1 MSEYRVNLEIFAG
14 PMDLLLHLVRKE
26 EVDIYEIPVSKITDQ
41 YLHYIKVLKSLD
53 IDVAGDFLVMAAT
66 LMQIKSAMLLPKAE
80 PEQADSDE
88 DSSDPRV
95 QLIHQL
101 LEYKKFKDAANRLGD
116 AVEYQQTK
124 HPRPSIVVQQLK
136 GKAARDQQKDLDID
150 QVSVWD
156 LLDAFDSVM
165 EATGGHYDMSRIRDD
180 TPIDLYEIEM
190 LTRLQDEGAMTFERL
205 FESGSQRI
213 VLVGM
218 FLALLELI
226 RGRLISVE
234 QPESS
239 RQIYIKPLT
248 DKPAEIAVQEQVLAS
263 RKWEESEQQF
273 SRPSTDE
280 EQSTSNVEKSDNITT
295 EPRIPVVELP
305 PNKISSQPE
314 TKKYE
319 TENSDKSINKE

>member
-26 EVDIYEIPVSKITDQ
+26 EVDIYEIPISKITDQ

-66 LMQIKSAMLLPKAE
+66 LMQIKSAMLLPRAE
-80 PEQADSDE
+80 PDQAETDE
-88 DSSDPRV
+88 DSEDPRV

-116 AVEYQQTK
+116 AVEHQQTK
-124 HPRPSIVVQQLK
+124 YPRPSTVVQQLK
-136 GKAARDQQKDLDID
+136 GKAAKDQQKDLDID

-165 EATGGHYDMSRIRDD
+165 EATGGHYDISHIRDD

-190 LTRLQDEGAMTFERL
+190 LTRLQDEGAMTFKRL
-205 FESGSQRI
+205 FETGSRRI

-226 RGRLISVE
+226 RDSLISVE
-234 QPESS
+234 QPESNGE
-239 RQIYIKPLT
+239 IYIKSLT
-248 DKPAEIAVQEQVLAS
+248 DKPAETAVQEQVKTY
-263 RKWEESEQQF
+263 REEEE
-273 SRPSTDE
+273 P
-280 EQSTSNVEKSDNITT
+280 EQSSHKSSADNQVTEDREQTGKNTT

-305 PNKISSQPE
+305 PNKISPQSKTE
-314 TKKYE
+314 KYRI
-319 TENSDKSINKE
+319 ENSDENTNAR

>member
-26 EVDIYEIPVSKITDQ
+26 EVDIYEIPISKITDQ

-66 LMQIKSAMLLPKAE
+66 LMQIKSAMLLPRTA
-80 PEQADSDE
+80 PEDEDSGE

-116 AVEYQQTK
+116 AVEYQQTR
-124 HPRPSIVVQQLK
+124 HPRPSTVVQQIK
-136 GKAARDQQKDLDID
+136 GNAVKDQQKDVDIE

-165 EATGGHYDMSRIRDD
+165 EATGGHFDISHIQDD

-190 LTRLQDEGAMTFERL
+190 LTRLQGEGAMTFKTL
-205 FESGSQRI
+205 FGNSSRRI

-226 RGRLISVE
+226 RGNLISVE
-234 QPESS
+234 QPENSED
-239 RQIYIKPLT
+239 IYIKALT
-248 DKPAEIAVQEQVLAS
+248 DKPAEKAVQQHVLAQDS
-263 RKWEESEQQF
+263 DQPTQETPDNQVAEDGKEE
-273 SRPSTDE
+273 
-280 EQSTSNVEKSDNITT
+280 T
-295 EPRIPVVELP
+295 ENGDTKPRIPVVELP
-305 PNKISSQPE
+305 PEKPPSKPQTVEYKTESSDRDIS
-314 TKKYE
+314 
-319 TENSDKSINKE
+319 EN